1 MRNIFRLLLVLAIVL
16 SVGLIAM
23 AGPSVQEPVPVLGLG
38 LENVVPNEYVVV
50 YNDNVDLVA
59 KSAIAETVE
68 GFEGQ
73 VLYTYSVALNG
84 VSVRISA
91 AGLEQLRLNSNIKYI
106 EAVQMFHIVGDQS
119 PATWGIDRSDQRDLP
134 LSNSYHWDYD
144 GSSVHAYILDTGI
157 RKSHTDFEGRAYHS
171 YNALGSGDIN
181 DDQGHGTHVAGTV
194 GSATYGIAKK
204 VKLYAIKICDSG
216 GSCPSNA
223 ILSGVDW
230 VTNNHQ
236 SPAVANMSISGGAS
250 SSMDDAIRNSINAGV
265 VYAVAAGN
273 NSSNACNY
281 SPARI
286 DEALT
291 AGSTTSSDAR
301 SSFSNYGTCVDVF
314 APGSSITSTSNSCD
328 TCTTS
333 KSGTSMASPHVCGV
347 AALVRDAHPGYSPAQ
362 VFDAVINGATEG
374 RLSNIGT
381 GSPNLLLY
389 SLLEVGPTP
398 TPTPTSAPT
407 DTPTPG
413 PTPTPTNTPEP
424 GEEIFCDDFETDKGW
439 TTDPDGTDTATTG
452 TWERANPEGTS
463 YGGLTYQLGTTVNNG
478 SYDLVTG
485 PLAGSSI
492 GSYDIDNG
500 DTTIRS
506 PNIELPTGED
516 ITLSFY
522 YYLAHYNNASSA
534 DYLRVKVVG
543 ATTTTVF
550 EELGAGDYDEAA
562 WATFNC
568 SLNAFA
574 GQTIYLLVEAAD
586 ASGASLVEAAIDDL
600 CITLGGPVTP
610 TPTPTG
616 EPPTPTPVPPTPTP
630 TPGGGW

>member
-250 SSMDDAIRNSINAGV
+250 TSMDDAIRNSINAGV